1 MGVWA
6 GSLVRYV
13 VMDKNVLSLPLELS
27 VQAHNGGQFVSRG
40 AGIHPRRRLS
50 SSELIFVRKGVLS
63 IREEDTEFF
72 VEPGQSLLLFAG
84 RQHEGTAPLPP
95 DLNFYWMHFSYD
107 GAAAET
113 GPTVP
118 QHVAVERPDHLTELF
133 RRFLDDQESG
143 ALTPLSGSLLLS
155 LMLCELAR
163 SRAPHVGGESASTH
177 LAGRADAYIRT
188 HFHQLTA
195 GTLADALGFNAN
207 YLSRV
212 YREVY
217 GRSPTEAIQQCR
229 LRHARQLLLE
239 ADGNVD
245 GVARACGFD
254 DTGYFRRLFK
264 RHEGMTPRAFRLLY
278 SRAHTNT
285 H

>member
-1 MGVWA
+1 MEA
-6 GSLVRYV
+6 
-13 VMDKNVLSLPLELS
+13 S
-27 VQAHNGGQFVSRG
+27 VQAHNGGLFVSRG
-40 AGIHPRRRLS
+40 RGVHPRRRLS
-50 SSELIFVRKGVLS
+50 SNELIYVRKGVLS
-63 IREEDTEFF
+63 IREEDAPFE
-72 VEPGQSLLLFAG
+72 VAAGQTLILFAG
-84 RQHEGTAPLPP
+84 RQHEGAAPFPP
-95 DLNFYWMHFSYD
+95 DLSFFWLHFTS
-107 GAAAET
+107 AAPVVEPAIS
-113 GPTVP
+113 VP
-118 QHVAVERPDHLTELF
+118 QHVAVEREDHLTELF
-133 RRFLDDQESG
+133 RRFLSDQESG
-143 ALTPLSGSLLLS
+143 ALDPLSGSLLLR
-155 LMLCELAR
+155 LMFCELAR
-163 SRAPHVGGESASTH
+163 SRAATARGESAATH

-188 HFHQLTA
+188 HFHRLTA
-195 GTLADALGFNAN
+195 GSLAEALGFNAN

-245 GVARACGFD
+245 AVARACGFE

-264 RHEGMTPRAFRLLY
+264 RDEGMTPRAFRLLY